1 MQPENRLLISFHVAF
16 LCYLARLQGEIM
28 PVSVLTHT
36 VLFLI
41 AIFWHSDHVDTEQGE
56 IHSLS

>member
-16 LCYLARLQGEIM
+16 LCYLARLQGEIISQ
-28 PVSVLTHT
+28 PLSVLAHT

-41 AIFWHSDHVDTEQGE
+41 AIFWHSDHVDTE
-56 IHSLS
+56 